1 MKKSPFPRLSVA
13 VLAAGLLLSITP
25 VVHAA
30 PVDTMTVEAPQAVS
44 AIATLHPVLPG
55 DLFAYVSLS
64 EWPDGNYRI
73 KDTGISEDWNGPTG
87 ERAVMVELTGTART
101 ITAFKTIDRSGN
113 TQDAGPNLQI
123 NTVIIP
129 AYRDMPKP
137 VRDDRITIPP
147 LKLKVEKKE
156 GEDPT
161 WYFTFN
167 EGSISS
173 TIPNA
178 VLKSV
183 ASVVNGEPTGSI
195 SDGRYKCDAD
205 VAGKL
210 IQLRAIFY
218 DESTR
223 NSYFADSNGLVCPE
237 KAIPSAQ
244 LEIQPTTL
252 AERTIR
258 PGSVASFQI
267 TTLKGNDAAPD
278 VVWRVDGQ
286 EVKGESG
293 QSFKTPLLFKT
304 LEVSVTV
311 TNGVT
316 PVTKT
321 LSWSASKRSFAI
333 SLYGQ
338 KVNGLHAYEAF
349 AKSARNGE
357 TWLAAGTTLSYDAPT
372 TFTENWADPS
382 VTHKASDSKITY
394 QWYRNAKKI
403 AGATTLSYT
412 LAAGDKE
419 TAIQLR
425 MTAEREGFVTQVSTS
440 ADLVG
445 ALLPDM
451 VGDKPARE
459 RRLPLLSQDQD
470 TFPDGLVSSL
480 RFHCEPGQG
489 IYTSWLQWAVSGIE
503 SPIFARRA
511 NYNFF
516 GDVKPGAE
524 DAGEGCEVAEPEL
537 GKPVKRVD
545 PEPTFKPKP
554 TPKTPQVMSTL
565 SANQLLA
572 LSASK

>member
-1 MKKSPFPRLSVA
+1 MKNRSHRLSAA
-13 VLAAGLLLSITP
+13 VLIAGITLSITP
-25 VVHAA
+25 IAYAA

-44 AIATLHPVLPG
+44 ALATLHPVLPG
-55 DLFAYVSLS
+55 DLFAYVLLS

-87 ERAVMVELTGTART
+87 ERAVMVELTGTAQT
-101 ITAFKTIDRSGN
+101 ITALKTIDRSGN
-113 TQDAGPNLQI
+113 TQNAGPKLQI

-129 AYRDMPKP
+129 AYRGIPKP

-156 GEDPT
+156 GEDPIT
-161 WYFTFN
+161 YFRFD
-167 EGSISS
+167 EDSISS

-183 ASVVNGEPTGSI
+183 VSVVNGESTGSI
-195 SDGRYKCDAD
+195 GDGRYNCATD
-205 VAGKL
+205 VGGKR

-223 NSYFADSNGLVCPE
+223 NSYFADSNGLTCPE
-237 KAIPSAQ
+237 EATPVAQ
-244 LEIQPTTL
+244 LEIQPTTIE
-252 AERTIR
+252 ERTIR
-258 PGSVASFQI
+258 PGSVASFKI

-286 EVKGESG
+286 VVREEDG
-293 QSFKTPLLFKT
+293 QSFKTPLSFKT
-304 LEVSVTV
+304 IEVSVTV

-321 LSWSASKRSFAI
+321 LSWSASMRSFAI
-333 SLYGQ
+333 SLYGH
-338 KVNGLHAYEAF
+338 KVDGLRADEAF
-349 AKSARNGE
+349 AKTARNDE

-372 TFTENWADPS
+372 TFSENGADTL
-382 VTHKASDSKITY
+382 VTHRAADFKITY

-412 LAAGDKE
+412 LAAGDKG

-451 VGDKPARE
+451 VGDRPAGGRG
-459 RRLPLLSQDQD
+459 LPLLSQEQD
-470 TFPDGLVSSL
+470 TFIGGQVSSL
-480 RFHCEPGQG
+480 RVHCEPGQG
-489 IYTSWLQWAVSGIE
+489 IYTSWLPWAVSGIE
-503 SPIFARRA
+503 SPIFTRRA
-511 NYNFF
+511 NHNFF
-516 GDVKPGAE
+516 GSVKPGAE
-524 DAGEGCEVAEPEL
+524 VAGEGCEIAKPEP

-545 PEPTFKPKP
+545 PEPTFRPKP

-565 SANQLLA
+565 SAHQLRVLGA
-572 LSASK
+572 GK